1 MDSFGK
7 TIRKLRQKNK
17 LPLRSIAAYL
27 SIDQAILSKMER
39 GQRNASREQVVK
51 LATYFKIKEDD
62 LLVQWLSD
70 KLVSEVQDEEFALK
84 ALQLAEEKAAYK
96 SFIKID
102 RKEYLAKLKKV
113 LQQFSEIEK
122 AWIYGSFARQNDG
135 PKSDIDVAIQAE
147 KSFSYF
153 DLAEVQFEAQQLL
166 NRKIDIGFIDSFKP
180 YIYEH
185 VKPDLKLIYE
195 KQS

>member
-7 TIRKLRQKNK
+7 TIRKLRQERK
-17 LPLRSIAAYL
+17 LPLRSVAAYL
-27 SIDQAILSKMER
+27 AIDQAILSKIER

-51 LATYFKIKEDD
+51 LATYFKIREDE
-62 LLVQWLSD
+62 LLIQWLSD
-70 KLVSEVQDEEFALK
+70 KLISEVQNEEFALK
-84 ALQLAEEKAAYK
+84 ALQLAEEKAEYK
-96 SFIKID
+96 GFIKID
-102 RKEYLAKLKKV
+102 RNDYLAKLKKV
-113 LQQFSEIEK
+113 LKQFDEIEK
-122 AWIYGSFARQNDG
+122 AWIYGSFARHDDG

-153 DLAEVQFEAQQLL
+153 DLAEVQFKAEQLL
-166 NRKIDIGFIDSFKP
+166 NRKIDIGFVDSFKP

-195 KQS
+195 K